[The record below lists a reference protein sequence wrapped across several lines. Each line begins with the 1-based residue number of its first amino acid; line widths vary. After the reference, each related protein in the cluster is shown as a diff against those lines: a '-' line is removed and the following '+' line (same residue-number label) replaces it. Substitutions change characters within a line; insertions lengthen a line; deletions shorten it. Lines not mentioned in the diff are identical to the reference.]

1 MNRFFKIIWNVARQS
16 WVVASEIARGVGKSS
31 SVGASAKPKVEAP
44 HTSKPPLLRMLAI
57 ASAVL
62 TTNLLMTAGSAFAA
76 CTPVASIG
84 GTTTCTAGTD
94 QTVTVGTGP
103 GMDNVTVN
111 VGPSAQINVPRNN
124 AISLGNNAN
133 IFIDN
138 DAVVQVTSVAGD
150 SGFWNAGPNTIEF
163 GSNSTLNVAVGASVL
178 SYGDASQAEAV
189 NPIGSGNI
197 IINRGLIY
205 GQSSAAIWFQNEVT
219 GTANTIDNYGILQT
233 GANGGN
239 ANVIGSS
246 NVNDVVFINR
256 TGASVIGNLSLGGG
270 NDSLTLEA
278 GSVITGSFDGGT
290 GTDSLTLSG
299 IANSNDFLSGSINNF
314 QTLLKEGEG
323 QWTLTGSIGNN
334 GGNTPLA
341 VTVDQGTL
349 TLTGNNSS
357 FNGTIQVN
365 STGILEALAQSL
377 PSSVTDN
384 GLVRFIQS
392 TAGTYAGLISG
403 SGAVQ
408 KTEAGKLTISTAQ
421 TYTGGTIISG
431 GILSVS
437 SDANMGTAAGG
448 LTLDGGTL
456 ETSTSLTTGRAVTI
470 TANNGTIQTDTGT
483 VLTSTGGITG
493 ATGALTKTG
502 TGTLVLTA
510 VNTYGGG
517 TTISGGT
524 LQLGNGGTV
533 GSIVGNV
540 ENNGTLAFNNPG
552 STTFAGTIDGTGAV
566 QQLSGITTLNA
577 VNTYSGGTT
586 ISGGTLSVGTDANLG
601 DAVGGL
607 ALDGGTL
614 EANASFTTGRTV
626 TITGSNGTIQ
636 TDAGATLTAAG
647 VITGATGA
655 LTKTGTGTLAL
666 TAANTYSGGSTIS
679 SGTLQIGDGGT
690 TGSLVGNVTNNG
702 TLAFNRSN
710 AQSFTGTITG
720 TGSLTQ
726 IGTGVTTLTAGGS
739 SVGDASVAAGT
750 LNLAQTGAFTTTG
763 AYNTATGATTQIV
776 ANATLA
782 VGTAFTQAVGSIL
795 NVALGSVQPVITAA
809 TADLNGTLNI
819 TGFGASIPDTASALT
834 STQFNVIRTAAA
846 GGITNDF
853 STVTLGGAAS
863 PADYLRLAGSK
874 SVNAQ
879 DYNIGFGLTWLAGGE
894 NGNGVFTLA
903 GVGDLFNV
911 DVALA
916 NQTGPFTS
924 GWDGNTLTKA
934 GAGTLILSA
943 ANSYTGPTVINSGTL
958 RTGIANT
965 FANSSAVSVAGG
977 ATLDLDNFD
986 QTANN
991 LSGVGNVTLGSA
1003 TLTVND
1009 TVSTTFGGVISG
1021 AGSLVKTGSST
1032 LTLSGENTYSG
1043 GTTISDGTLQLGNGG
1058 TTGGVAGD
1066 IVNNANLVVNRAN
1079 SLILV
1084 GTLSGNGS
1092 FTQAG
1097 PGTTTLG
1104 SNGSQGSVNVQQ
1116 GTLKFLQ
1123 AGTFNTTGNYTTA
1136 AGATTDIG
1144 AANSQLNVGG
1154 EFMQAENAILSVTV
1168 GANPDIIADTAVLAG
1183 TLVVNGF
1190 NSTEPVTATQ
1200 ATTTIYN
1207 LIHTTSGITGNFD
1220 NNPLPGTGMDYL
1232 LHDGYLS
1239 TDGNDYN
1246 LGFRL
1251 AWTQGGQS
1259 QGTGSFTM
1267 APNSAFNIDIALTD
1281 QAGSFDSGWDGESL
1295 TKNGEGLLIL
1305 SAVQQYSGST
1315 VLNGG
1320 TIQTDIAQAFASSNA
1335 VEINGGVLNLNGFN
1349 QTAHNLSG
1357 TVGEIRLTNG
1367 AQLLL
1372 DNTADTTYAGLIT
1385 DSGSLLKQG
1394 IGMFTLT
1401 GDASHS
1407 GVTTIDAGTLS
1418 IGNGGTTGSITGD
1431 IVNNA
1436 TLIFNRSDASD
1447 YTGLLSGEGE
1457 FYKQGTG
1464 VLTLAGGLSSQG
1476 SVEVQAGTLT
1486 LGQTGSSVTNS
1497 LITSGN
1503 YTTDTGAT
1511 TVLGVSNS
1519 TLTVGGAFTQQSG
1532 SVLNV
1537 TLGASPDITAQTAQ
1551 LDGALIVNG
1560 FTDTQDPTKASSV
1573 ISRAYILL
1581 RTTGGITGDF
1591 TNNPL
1596 ESYGLDYLLHD
1607 GYKTLSDLDYE
1618 LGFRLAWIEGEEQY
1632 STGNFTLNDGTG
1644 FSVDIALDNQTVPN
1658 GGFATGWDGQSLV
1671 KDGAGRLV
1679 FSAVNGYTGSTT
1691 LNNGVLQLDIANS
1704 IKASR
1709 ELIVNGGIV
1718 NLNGND
1724 QQFNRL
1730 SGTGGEVQLNGATLT
1745 AVNADTSGNS
1755 GYAGA
1760 ITGNGT
1766 FIKEGAGNLTLSGD
1780 TAWVGDTKL
1789 QGGTLILDGTSGGGQ
1804 LVSNVIGQSGT
1815 QLSLQNGASLTGWI
1829 DPTDVIVDSSS
1840 YWTMTA
1846 DSLVDNLSNS
1856 GTVTFVAPTANEFKT
1871 LTLNSNYAGNNG
1883 LLVMNTQLGD
1893 DNSLTD
1899 KLVVAGNTSGTT
1911 RVQINNAGGTGANTL
1926 EGIEV
1931 VRVGGESNGE
1941 FVQNGRIAAGAY
1953 DYTLGR
1959 GDNVGTAGNWYL
1971 TSKSNND
1978 DSDIRPEAGAYNA
1991 NLAAANNMFVTRLHD
2006 RLGETQYIDVLSGER
2021 KVTSMWLRNEGG
2033 HNNFRDESG
2042 QLRTQSNRYVLQ
2054 LGGDIAQWSNG
2065 DLDRFHLGMMA
2076 GYGDN
2081 KSNTVSRLGYDAK
2094 GAVDGYSLGIYGTWY
2109 ANAADKSGWYVDSW
2123 LQYSWFNNTVTGQ
2136 NQASETYKSK
2146 GVTASIESGYTFM
2159 LGENTVRNHRYFVQ
2173 PKAQL
2178 TWMGVKADDHQEA
2191 GGTWVKGEGD
2201 GNLQTRLGVKA
2212 FINGYSKQDQGK
2224 DRVFQPFVEA
2234 NWVHNSKDFG
2244 SNMDGLSIRQDG
2256 AANIAELK
2264 VGMEGQINKQLNL
2277 WGNVGQQV
2285 GNKGYND
2292 TQVILGIKY
2301 NF

>member
-1 MNRFFKIIWNVARQS
+1 MNRFFKVIWNVARQS
-16 WVVASEIARGVGKSS
+16 WVVASEIVHDAGKSS
-31 SVGASAKPKVEAP
+31 SVAASSKPKVEAP
-44 HTSKPPLLRMLAI
+44 STSTLPLLRMSAI
-57 ASAVL
+57 AGAVL
-62 TTNLLMTAGSAFAA
+62 TITAGGAFAA
-76 CTPVASIG
+76 CTPPTVAGSI
-84 GTTTCTAGTD
+84 TTCSGTD
-94 QTVTVGTGP
+94 QVTPVGSGP
-103 GMDNVTVN
+103 GYDNVTVI
-111 VGPSAQINVPRNN
+111 VTPSTTINTGVLA
-124 AISLGNNAN
+124 AISLGDDAN
-133 IFIDN
+133 ITIGSGSLITN
-138 DAVVQVTSVAGD
+138 SSTNNGGG
-150 SGFWNAGPNTIEF
+150 GFWGTGNNTIEF
-163 GSNSTLNVAVGASVL
+163 YNNGLLTIDAGATVL
-178 SYGDASQAEAV
+178 SAG
-189 NPIGSGNI
+189 IGSANEPINPSGFGNT
-197 IINRGLIY
+197 IINHGLVE
-205 GQSSAAIWFQNEVT
+205 GVSTAAIWFQNDD
-219 GTANTIDNYGILQT
+219 GGAANTIDNYGTIRT
-233 GANGGN
+233 DVNGGN

-246 NVNDVVFINR
+246 RVNDVVFINR
-256 TGASVIGNLSLGGG
+256 TGATVIGNLSLGDG

-278 GSVITGSFDGGT
+278 GSVITGNFDGGT
-290 GTDSLTLSG
+290 GTNSLILSG
-299 IANSNDFLSGSINNF
+299 AAGFSDSLSGSISNF
-314 QTLLKEGEG
+314 QTLFKEGEG
-323 QWTLTGSIGNN
+323 QWTLTGTIGNN
-334 GGNTPLA
+334 GGNAPLA
-341 VTVDQGTL
+341 VTVVQETL
-349 TLTGNNSS
+349 TLTGNNSN
-357 FNGTIQVN
+357 FNGNIQVN
-365 STGILEALAQSL
+365 PAGILEALAQSL

-384 GLVRFIQS
+384 GLLRFIQNI
-392 TAGTYAGLISG
+392 AGTYAGLISG

-408 KTEAGKLTISTAQ
+408 KTEAGKLTITTAQ
-421 TYTGGTIISG
+421 TYTGGTTISG
-431 GILSVS
+431 GILSVGE
-437 SDANMGTAAGG
+437 DANLGAAPGG

-470 TANNGTIQTDTGT
+470 TDNNGTIQTDTGT

-533 GSIVGNV
+533 GSIIGNV
-540 ENNGTLAFNNPG
+540 VDNGTLVFNSPG
-552 STTFAGTIDGTGAV
+552 STTFAGTIDGTGTV

-586 ISGGTLSVGTDANLG
+586 ISGGTLSVGSDANLG
-601 DAVGGL
+601 DAAGGL
-607 ALDGGTL
+607 ALDGGIL
-614 EANASFTTGRTV
+614 ETSASFTTGRAV
-626 TITGSNGTIQ
+626 MITGSNGTIQ
-636 TDAGATLTAAG
+636 TDTGTTLTA
-647 VITGATGA
+647 TGAISGTTGA
-655 LTKTGTGTLAL
+655 LTKTGAGALVLAG
-666 TAANTYSGGSTIS
+666 ANTYNGGTTI
-679 SGTLQIGDGGT
+679 GDGMLQIGAGGT

-726 IGTGVTTLTAGGS
+726 IGTGVTTLTASGS
-739 SVGDASVAAGT
+739 SVGNASVTAGT
-750 LNLAQTGAFTTTG
+750 LDLAQTGAFTTTG
-763 AYNTATGATTQIV
+763 AYNTATGATTQIA

-782 VGTAFTQAVGSIL
+782 VGTAFTQTAGSIL
-795 NVALGSVQPVITAA
+795 NVALGSVQPVITAT

-819 TGFGASIPDTASALT
+819 SGFGASIPNTASALT
-834 STQFNVIRTAAA
+834 STLFNVIRTAAA

-903 GVGDLFNV
+903 GVSDLFNV
-911 DVALA
+911 DVVLA
-916 NQTGPFTS
+916 NQTGPFTLD
-924 GWDGNTLTKA
+924 WDGTTLTKA
-934 GAGTLILSA
+934 GPGTLILSA
-943 ANSYTGPTVINSGTL
+943 ANTYTGPTVIDAGTL
-958 RTGIANT
+958 RMGIAN
-965 FANSSAVSVAGG
+965 NLNSSSAVSVASG

-986 QTANN
+986 QTTNN

-1003 TLTVND
+1003 VLTVND
-1009 TVSTTFGGVISG
+1009 TVPTTFGGVISG
-1021 AGSLVKTGSST
+1021 TGSLVKTGGST
-1032 LTLSGENTYSG
+1032 LTLNGNNTYSG
-1043 GTTISDGTLQLGNGG
+1043 STTVSDGTLQLGNGG
-1058 TTGGVAGD
+1058 NIGGVAGD
-1066 IVNNANLVVNRAN
+1066 IANNTALVVNRAN
-1079 SLILV
+1079 QLTLG
-1084 GTLSGNGS
+1084 GTLSGSGS

-1097 PGTTTLG
+1097 PGTTILG
-1104 SNGSQGSVNVQQ
+1104 SNGTQGSVNVQQ

-1144 AANSQLNVGG
+1144 AANSELNVGG
-1154 EFMQAENAILSVTV
+1154 EFTQAENAILSVTV

-1190 NSTEPVTATQ
+1190 NDTQPVTATQ
-1200 ATTTIYN
+1200 AITTLYN
-1207 LIHTTSGITGNFD
+1207 LIRTTGGITGNFD

-1251 AWTQGGQS
+1251 AWTQGGQT

-1267 APNSAFNIDIALTD
+1267 AQNSSFNIDIALTD
-1281 QAGSFDSGWDGESL
+1281 QTGSFVSGWDGKSL
-1295 TKNGEGLLIL
+1295 TKNGEGLLVL
-1305 SAVQQYSGST
+1305 SAVQQYSGNT

-1320 TIQTDIAQAFASSNA
+1320 TLRTDIAQAFASSSA
-1335 VEINGGVLNLNGFN
+1335 VEINGGVLNLNGFD
-1349 QTAHNLSG
+1349 QTAHDLSG

-1394 IGMFTLT
+1394 DGLFTLT

-1407 GVTTIDAGTLS
+1407 GLTTIDAGTLS
-1418 IGNGGTTGSITGD
+1418 IGNGGTAGNITSD

-1436 TLIFNRSDASD
+1436 ALIFNRSDASD
-1447 YTGLLSGEGE
+1447 YTGVLSGEGG
-1457 FYKQGTG
+1457 FYKQGAG
-1464 VLTLAGGLSSQG
+1464 ELTLTGGLSSQG

-1486 LGQTGSSVTNS
+1486 LGQIVSSVINNLT
-1497 LITSGN
+1497 TSGN

-1511 TVLGVSNS
+1511 TVIGVSNS

-1551 LDGALIVNG
+1551 LDGTLIVNG
-1560 FTDTQDPTKASSV
+1560 FTDTQDPAKASSV
-1573 ISRAYILL
+1573 ISQAYIVLK
-1581 RTTGGITGDF
+1581 TNAVINGDF

-1596 ESYGLDYLLHD
+1596 VPYSLDYLLHD
-1607 GYKTLSDLDYE
+1607 GHKTLSGQDYE
-1618 LGFRLAWIEGEEQY
+1618 LGFRLAWLEGEQRY

-1644 FSVDIALDNQTVPN
+1644 FNADVALDNQTLPV

-1679 FSAVNGYTGSTT
+1679 LSAVNGYTGSTT
-1691 LNNGVLQLDIANS
+1691 VNNGMLQLDIADS
-1704 IKASR
+1704 IKASS
-1709 ELIVNGGIV
+1709 EVIVNEGIV

-1745 AVNADTSGNS
+1745 AVNADASGNS

-1766 FIKEGAGNLTLSGD
+1766 FVKEGAGNLTLSGD

-1789 QGGTLILDGTSGGGQ
+1789 QGGTLILDGITGGGQ
-1804 LVSNVIGQSGT
+1804 LASNVIGQSGS

-1840 YWTMTA
+1840 HWTMTA

-1856 GTVTFVAPTANEFKT
+1856 GTVTFVTLTANEFKT
-1871 LTLNSNYAGNNG
+1871 LTVNRNYAGNNG

-1911 RVQINNAGGTGANTL
+1911 RVQINNARGTGAQAL

-1941 FVQNGRIAAGAY
+1941 FVQNGRITAGAY

-1959 GDNVGTAGNWYL
+1959 GANVSTVGNWYL
-1971 TSKSNND
+1971 TNKSNANND

-2033 HNNFRDESG
+2033 HNNFRDGSG

-2054 LGGDIAQWSNG
+2054 LGGAIVQWSNS
-2065 DLDRFHLGMMA
+2065 DLDRFHLGVMA

-2094 GAVDGYSLGIYGTWY
+2094 GAVDGYSVGVYGTWY

-2123 LQYSWFNNTVTGQ
+2123 LQYSWFNNTVNGQ

-2159 LGENTVRNHRYFVQ
+2159 LGENTVRNYRYFVQ

-2178 TWMGVKADDHQEA
+2178 TWMGVKADDHHEA

-2212 FINGYSKQDQGK
+2212 FINGYSDQDKGK

-2244 SNMDGLSIRQDG
+2244 SNMDGMSIRQDG

-2264 VGMEGQINKQLNL
+2264 VGVEGQIDKQLNL

-2285 GNKGYND
+2285 GNKGYSD
-2292 TQVILGIKY
+2292 TAVMLGVKY